1 MKNRILLGSLL
12 VTFFSLAFYLTG
24 TARFENATLK
34 IYGNKDAKVATQ
46 STLNDKTNTNLTPD
60 SLKRTKNSN
69 KALSK
74 VIIKNVD
81 DTTAPVQITTENLKH
96 SDQYAN
102 VKNIDQAQD
111 VGAVLKLFILIAYE
125 KEEKTSQTF
134 KVTSSEIKGNDNSLQ
149 ADTAYSGTFLKD
161 LMIRQNNNDAANVLL
176 KALGTKKVNQ
186 IAHSIGATH
195 TKITGKFGDDKVG
208 VTTASDL
215 EIVMKKLYQGKIK
228 DTNSDNQVLGQ
239 LSNFPNKGL
248 ASQING
254 TVYRISDSHASVV
267 LVQSNNGQVYIMSG
281 INPDNSFNFEKL
293 GSAINSWYEKNWV

>member
-1 MKNRILLGSLL
+1 MKYRILFGSLL
-12 VTFFSLAFYLTG
+12 VTFFSLTFYLTG

-149 ADTAYSGTFLKD
+149 ADTAYSGTFLID
-161 LMIRQNNNDAANVLL
+161 LMIRQNVLL

-239 LSNFPNKGL
+239 LLNFPNKGL

-254 TVYRISDSHASVV
+254 TVYRISDSHASVA

-293 GSAINSWYEKNWV
+293 GSAINSWYEKN